1 MDNRINF
8 LDLKKQYL
16 QIKEEVDKALL
27 EVCKFTAFSG
37 GSFVDNFENSFADYC
52 DSKFAIG
59 LNSGTSALHLAL
71 ICLDIKEGDEVI
83 LPANTFIATAWA
95 PSYVK
100 ASPIFVDCGPNTWNI
115 DLNELEKK
123 ITSKTK
129 AIIGVHLY
137 GQPFDIDSVLEIANK
152 YNIPLI
158 EDCAQA
164 TGSRYKGKIIGS
176 SGEMGCYSFY
186 PGKNLGAYGDAGA
199 IITNNDAYREHLK
212 SLRDHGSVKKYYHDE
227 IVFNMRMSG
236 FNGAVLDIKL
246 KYIDAWNDRRREI
259 AQMYFQD
266 INNPKIKF
274 QYQPDWSESNY
285 HLFVITTEKRDEL
298 MKHLQEGNIFC
309 GMHYPVP
316 CHLQKAYS
324 GLGYK
329 VGDFPNSEYLAENCI
344 TLPMYAE
351 LENEEVERVID
362 IINKF

>member
-16 QIKEEVDKALL
+16 QIKEEADRALL
-27 EVCKFTAFSG
+27 EVCRSTAFSG
-37 GSFVDNFENSFADYC
+37 GSFVENFENSFAAYC

-59 LNSGTSALHLAL
+59 LNNGTSALHLAM
-71 ICLDIKEGDEVI
+71 ICLDIKEGEEVI

-95 PSYVK
+95 PSYVN
-100 ASPIFVDCGPNTWNI
+100 ATPVFVDCDPDTWNI
-115 DLNELEKK
+115 DLTDLEKK

-137 GQPFDIDSVLEIANK
+137 GQPFDIDSVLKIAK
-152 YNIPLI
+152 KHDIPLV

-199 IITNNDAYREHLK
+199 IVTDNDAYKEHLMA
-212 SLRDHGSVKKYYHDE
+212 LRDHGSVKKYYHSE
-227 IVFNMRMSG
+227 IGFNMRMSG

-246 KYIDAWNDRRREI
+246 KYIDMWNDRRREI
-259 AQMYFQD
+259 AQMYFGG
-266 INNPKIKF
+266 IKNLKIKF
-274 QYQPDWSESNY
+274 QHQPEWTESNY
-285 HLFVITTEKRDEL
+285 HLFVVTTKKREKL
-298 MKHLQEGNIFC
+298 MAHLQDENIFC

-316 CHLQKAYS
+316 CHLQKAYA

-329 VGDFPNSEYLAENCI
+329 VGDFPNSEYLARNCM

-351 LENEEVERVID
+351 LENEEVERVIEA
-362 IINKF
+362 INEY